1 MNNNLFINYILN
13 LLSKYI
19 LDIKVNNKYLKI
31 KIELD
36 SLQFFMKFFFLH
48 SFLRYKLLI
57 DISCIDLLERV
68 KRFEVNYILLSSD
81 FNSRIILSVDLKQ
94 TDILTSLTKIFNGS
108 NWMEREIWDMYGIFF
123 SGHSDLRRIL
133 TDYGFEGYPFR
144 KDFPLNGYLEI
155 RYDEN
160 RQYMIYEPIELMQNM
175 RYFNFINPLL
185 KKYII

>member
-57 DISCIDLLERV
+57 DISCIDLLEKV

-108 NWMEREIWDMYGIFF
+108 N
-123 SGHSDLRRIL
+123 
-133 TDYGFEGYPFR
+133 
-144 KDFPLNGYLEI
+144 
-155 RYDEN
+155 
-160 RQYMIYEPIELMQNM
+160 
-175 RYFNFINPLL
+175 
-185 KKYII
+185 

>member
-57 DISCIDLLERV
+57 DISCIDLLEKV

-81 FNSRIILSVDLKQ
+81 FNSRIILSVDLQQ

-108 NWMEREIWDMYGIFF
+108 N
-123 SGHSDLRRIL
+123 
-133 TDYGFEGYPFR
+133 
-144 KDFPLNGYLEI
+144 
-155 RYDEN
+155 
-160 RQYMIYEPIELMQNM
+160 
-175 RYFNFINPLL
+175 
-185 KKYII
+185 